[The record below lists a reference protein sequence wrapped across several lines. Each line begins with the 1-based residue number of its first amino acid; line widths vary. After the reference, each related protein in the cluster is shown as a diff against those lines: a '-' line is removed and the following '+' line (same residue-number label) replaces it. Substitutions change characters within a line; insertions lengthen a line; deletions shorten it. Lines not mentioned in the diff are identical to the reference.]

1 MVQTVVRSTLS
12 LTFVLAAARV
22 VFNIKGRVTREA
34 AWKLEL
40 SGDLTKQRRVEAVD
54 KLLSVL
60 FLLVTSVL
68 GLQAVGLDVNSVLAI
83 GGVGGLAVG
92 LAGREILENLFTG
105 LIILSSSPFE
115 VGDEV
120 QFTPPSGGVV
130 EGIVIDVGWYRT
142 TIRSFEREVFNIPN
156 SVFSRNVVL
165 NVTRKAR
172 EWRFY
177 ERLYLRVEDAVR
189 CPGVVADMR
198 KVLRADPRIIQKLHR
213 RVFLERVDRD
223 QATVYVSFYVEAA
236 NRDQFMAI
244 KQDLLLAFLDCVE
257 QNGAAL
263 ARNRLVVAVEA
274 AGGTTGLP
282 LAAALALPAARGG
295 LGFTA
300 SPSMGGGGGGGGG
313 GGRQG
318 RRRWWW
324 QRDHFDALF
333 CCFSSDDRRGDAD
346 DDDDN
351 DDNNDSGAFRRSP
364 CCCPGRRRCLDLG
377 GGSGCRRRVQ
387 RRPQG
392 DGGDDDERSL
402 EARRRCRRRRKGTCS
417 SSSNNSRCCCCCSGN
432 SSSSNNHGSK
442 GRGVPRPP
450 GRRRDEDL

>member
-120 QFTPPSGGVV
+120 QFTPPSGGAV

-177 ERLYLRVEDAVR
+177 ERLFLRVEDAVR

-295 LGFTA
+295 LGFSA
-300 SPSMGGGGGGGGG
+300 SPSSMGGGGEGAAAEEGG
-313 GGRQG
+313 
-318 RRRWWW
+318 
-324 QRDHFDALF
+324 
-333 CCFSSDDRRGDAD
+333 
-346 DDDDN
+346 
-351 DDNNDSGAFRRSP
+351 
-364 CCCPGRRRCLDLG
+364 
-377 GGSGCRRRVQ
+377 
-387 RRPQG
+387 
-392 DGGDDDERSL
+392 
-402 EARRRCRRRRKGTCS
+402 ARA
-417 SSSNNSRCCCCCSGN
+417 
-432 SSSSNNHGSK
+432 
-442 GRGVPRPP
+442 
-450 GRRRDEDL
+450 E